1 MTYVYTRMT
10 SPVGTL
16 KLVASERG
24 LAAIVWADEDPAR
37 VRLGPATEDRAHPL
51 LREAQRQ
58 LAEYFRGE
66 RRTFALQLDFVG
78 TAFQKKVWRELLRIP
93 YGQTQSYSAIAGRLG
108 NAGASRAVGA
118 ANGKNPI
125 AIVAPCHRLIGASGA
140 LRGYAGGLAAKRRL
154 LELEGNG
161 DALAAPPRR
170 GPQALGASSAAGSDS
185 VACRPPK
192 RRSRR

>member
-1 MTYVYTRMT
+1 MSYVYKTMR

-16 KLVASERG
+16 KLVAGDRG

-51 LREAQRQ
+51 LCEAERQ
-58 LAEYFRGE
+58 LTEYFRGE
-66 RRTFALQLDFVG
+66 RRSFSLKLDFTG
-78 TAFQKKVWRELLRIP
+78 TGFQKKVWRELLRIP
-93 YGQTQSYSAIAGRLG
+93 YGRTQSYSAIARRLG

-118 ANGKNPI
+118 ANGRNPI
-125 AIVAPCHRLIGASGA
+125 AIVAPCHRLIGTSGA

-154 LELEGNG
+154 LELEGNR
-161 DALAAPPRR
+161 DAASAPPGR

-185 VACRPPK
+185 IVGRPPK